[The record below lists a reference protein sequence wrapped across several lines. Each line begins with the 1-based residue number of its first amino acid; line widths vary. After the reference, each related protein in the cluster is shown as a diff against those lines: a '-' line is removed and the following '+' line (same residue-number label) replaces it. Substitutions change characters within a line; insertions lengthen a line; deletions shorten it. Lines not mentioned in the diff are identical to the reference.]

1 MKNIPLLFLCIA
13 LVISLGFG
21 LSSCK
26 DDDPPVRPK
35 LSFAES
41 SMTVSEGDGTIQV
54 DMVLDKAHSKDLR
67 IEYQLG
73 GTASDQD
80 AVGTADA
87 DYQVVDTHGVVE
99 IPAGATTGTIELAIF
114 SDTAFE
120 PDETIEI
127 SIFDTNTDEIELTAE
142 DKVVITITNDDAQI
156 TASFSTT
163 SMTVNEDDGVEV
175 NTDGDLVWRLL
186 QIPVQLDKPA
196 PTDITV
202 EFTIDIDLQ
211 STSKNHAID
220 SAWGAQNEVPSQYFD
235 YAVKG
240 EQGKIVIP
248 SGSTS
253 ANIEIRLR
261 FDFVFEDDETI
272 EITLT
277 PSNSVQVGTNKT
289 MIITVE
295 QQDGK
300 VIALVW
306 DEVHTDVDMD
316 MFLWVGNNND
326 TTTFDTQPVAVS
338 LTPGAM
344 EQAEVIF
351 IPGLFTDGAFGLSY
365 VYYSGTADPMNFE
378 AQFVDFVDGVA
389 ESQPNYDIFSGTYTL
404 ANINPWD
411 DEANGVYPPAIAQ
424 KFVITD
430 GVYSYGKIQVPSTS
444 SRLKKTNIPNNLRRL
459 KGFQQKRLF

>member
-1 MKNIPLLFLCIA
+1 MKNIPVLILCIA

-26 DDDPPVRPK
+26 EDDPPVRPK

-41 SMTVSEGDGTIQV
+41 TKTVSEGDGTIQV
-54 DMVLDKAHSKDLR
+54 DIVLDKAHSKDLR

-87 DYQVVDTHGVVE
+87 DYEIVGTHGVVE
-99 IPAGATTGTIELAIF
+99 IPAGATKGTIELAIF
-114 SDTAFE
+114 SDTSFE

-127 SIFDTNTDEIELTAE
+127 SIFDINTDEIELTAE

-175 NTDGDLVWRLL
+175 NTDGELVPRLL
-186 QIPVQLDKPA
+186 LIPVQLDKPA

-202 EFTIDIDLQ
+202 DFTIAINLQ
-211 STSKNHAID
+211 DTSKHHAID
-220 SAWGAQNEVPSQYFD
+220 STWGFENDVPPQFYDYF
-235 YAVKG
+235 VNG
-240 EQGKIVIP
+240 TQGKIVIP

-253 ANIEIRLR
+253 GNIEIQLLV
-261 FDFVFEDDETI
+261 DFMFEDDETI

-277 PSNSVQVGTNKT
+277 ASNSVQVGTNKT

-300 VIALVW
+300 AIALVW
-306 DEVHTDVDMD
+306 DDAHTDVDMD
-316 MFLWVGNNND
+316 MFLWAGAD
-326 TTTFDTQPVAVS
+326 TTNLMPFLATS
-338 LTPGAM
+338 LTPSVTQRV
-344 EQAEVIF
+344 ELIF
-351 IPGLFTDGAFGLSY
+351 IPSLFTDGAFGLSY

-378 AQFVDFVDGVA
+378 AQFVDVVDGVA
-389 ESQPNYDIFSGTYTL
+389 EPQANFDIFPGTYTL

-411 DEANGVYPPAIAQ
+411 DQAMGVYPPAIAQ
-424 KFVITD
+424 RFVIND
-430 GVYSYGKIQVPSTS
+430 GVYSYGKIQIPSTS
-444 SRLKKTNIPNNLRRL
+444 SRLKRTNIPNNLRRL
-459 KGFQQKRLF
+459 KGFQQNRSF